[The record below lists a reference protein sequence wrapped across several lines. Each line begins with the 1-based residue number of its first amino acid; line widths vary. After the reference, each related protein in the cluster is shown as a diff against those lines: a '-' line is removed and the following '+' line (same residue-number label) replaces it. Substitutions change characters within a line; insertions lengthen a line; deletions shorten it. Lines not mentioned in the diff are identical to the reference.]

1 MIDRSTS
8 CAPARVVLT
17 AVTTYVAEVLFSVWT
32 VAYNFVPGGEYTRE
46 HTDYLLA
53 FVALTIGLALFTGKY
68 MCIGCRL
75 KAHLHA
81 PSSCAPAPARVH
93 HRHRQSLSLLQWCR
107 TV

>member
-1 MIDRSTS
+1 MLSVWTMSIWPEMIDRSTS
-8 CAPARVVLT
+8 CPPARVVLT

-68 MCIGCRL
+68 MCIGVPL
-75 KAHLHA
+75 K
-81 PSSCAPAPARVH
+81 
-93 HRHRQSLSLLQWCR
+93 
-107 TV
+107 

>member
-1 MIDRSTS
+1 MLSVWTMSIWPEMIDRSTS
-8 CAPARVVLT
+8 CPPARVVLT

-68 MCIGCRL
+68 MLRSRL
-75 KAHLHA
+75 K
-81 PSSCAPAPARVH
+81 RFKGDF
-93 HRHRQSLSLLQWCR
+93 LL
-107 TV
+107 